1 MIAALLGAA
10 CAAPLDPGP
19 AWVLTGALRPG
30 GEPLSM
36 RIERGRITAVG
47 ASLDV
52 GDLPVVD
59 LGGHNVVPA
68 FVDSHVHLA
77 YAPAGPALA
86 DHGVAAAVDLGAPLD
101 RLPAGDGPRVSIA
114 GPLLTAPGGYPTRS
128 WGRDG
133 YGLEV
138 ADATAGATAVDRV
151 IDAGAVVVKVALDGD
166 PVLSD
171 EALAA
176 IVARAHERGRPVVA
190 HALGEASAARAAA
203 AGVDGLA
210 HTPIER
216 LTDATVRAWSKRFVI
231 STLGA
236 FGGSPTTVA
245 NLKALRAAGCEVL
258 YGTDFGNTR
267 TAGIDG
273 RELSLLAEAGLDG
286 AAVLEAGTARPAA
299 RWGWSDLGALEVGRA
314 ASFLVLDAD
323 PLQVPATLASPAE
336 VWLDG
341 ARR

>member
-1 MIAALLGAA
+1 MRIDHGRIAA
-10 CAAPLDPGP
+10 
-19 AWVLTGALRPG
+19 
-30 GEPLSM
+30 
-36 RIERGRITAVG
+36 VG
-47 ASLDV
+47 TSLDA
-52 GDLPVVD
+52 GALPVVD
-59 LGGHNVVPA
+59 LGGRTIVPA
-68 FVDSHVHLA
+68 FVDSHVHLT

-86 DHGVAAAVDLGAPLD
+86 DHGIAAAVDLGAPLD
-101 RLPAGDGPRVSIA
+101 RLPPSDGPKVLVA

-138 ADATAGATAVDRV
+138 ADAAGGAAAVDRV
-151 IDAGAVVVKVALDGD
+151 IDAGAVVVKVALDGE
-166 PVLSD
+166 PSLSD
-171 EALAA
+171 AALAA
-176 IVARAHERGRPVVA
+176 IVARAHERKRPVVA

-210 HTPIER
+210 HTPVEP
-216 LTDATVRAWSKRFVI
+216 LSDTTVRAWSKGFVV

-236 FGGSPTTVA
+236 FGGGPATVA

-286 AAVLEAGTARPAA
+286 AAVLDAATARPAA
-299 RWGWSDLGALEVGRA
+299 RWGLSALGALEVGRA

-323 PLQVPATLASPAE
+323 PLEVPSTLATPGE